1 MDDKIIEEIKQYLP
15 ALQDA
20 MSKGI
25 AYGGELFNRFVQFS
39 FYEHIV
45 YIGICLVLLLP
56 IFWFKKVCKLSNS
69 YSPYWL
75 AYLLEVIPFVIL
87 FVNIV
92 TLLKIIFVPELYL
105 IEAVSNAAGACR

>member
-1 MDDKIIEEIKQYLP
+1 MNEKIIEEIKQYLP

-20 MSKGI
+20 MSKGV

-45 YIGICLVLLLP
+45 YIALCLISLLP
-56 IFWFKKVCKLSNS
+56 LFWLKKVWQASDS

-75 AYLLEVIPFVIL
+75 MYFLEVFPFIIL
-87 FVNIV
+87 IVNIV
-92 TLLKIIFVPELYL
+92 VLLKIIFIPELYL
-105 IEAVSNAAGACR
+105 IEAVSKAAGSCR